1 MFSVKSTFFKVIKK
15 KEVLNFL
22 VIFLAGLTILGW
34 IFNDVSLTAFSF
46 KFKPISPIVA
56 ITFITLSILFFLRIN
71 FGKSQ
76 VIITGVKYL
85 ILIIALFYCTIFLG
99 YFVHFAIN
107 IENIFVKNLNRFGIP
122 LTGYMSP
129 IASMLFI
136 FTCISILSN
145 KQYKSSIIQYTGG
158 SLAIITWFIS
168 FVLLIGYLYNAPLL
182 YGSTII
188 PVALPA
194 AISFFIFSII
204 LLGEYKLKFWT
215 FNVIKENKITIQL
228 LKSLMPIILI
238 IVVLQGFLKIVWSP
252 RNINPALTEA
262 LIALILVGA
271 IIFIVSGISSNIG
284 TQILKA
290 EKELQESEYS
300 LKERNKELNGT
311 YSLGLLAEKFNDQE
325 DIFNEFVNIIVP
337 QSMQFPERVF
347 VSLEVEGK
355 IYCNIENFK
364 LLTNGKY
371 LSAPINIL
379 GKPSGE
385 LIVAYTEDLPF
396 IEYYEQKLIESY
408 AERISKITERIE
420 TTKIL
425 EVKENKLLQLNA
437 DKDRFISILGHDL
450 KNPFNNILGFSEILS
465 DEIDSLNKDEIKD
478 IAKNINKSAKITNEL
493 LEDILMWARMQQ
505 GNIVF
510 QPHELGLTDI
520 FGNVLEILKPGAYAK
535 GITILCT
542 NSDHSTVYADRDMLK
557 TILLNLVSNAI
568 KFTNTGG
575 LIDISAERK
584 DLGIIISVSDNGV
597 GIPPENQSK
606 LFNISEVLTTK
617 GTANETGTGLGLLL
631 CKEFVEK
638 HGGKIWVESEAGKG
652 SEFKF
657 TLPIPS

>member
-204 LLGEYKLKFWT
+204 LLREYKLKFWT

-311 YSLGLLAEKFNDQE
+311 YSLGLLAEKFKDQE

-450 KNPFNNILGFSEILS
+450 KNPFNNILGFSEIL
-465 DEIDSLNKDEIKD
+465 I
-478 IAKNINKSAKITNEL
+478 
-493 LEDILMWARMQQ
+493 R
-505 GNIVF
+505 
-510 QPHELGLTDI
+510 
-520 FGNVLEILKPGAYAK
+520 
-535 GITILCT
+535 
-542 NSDHSTVYADRDMLK
+542 RD
-557 TILLNLVSNAI
+557 
-568 KFTNTGG
+568 
-575 LIDISAERK
+575 
-584 DLGIIISVSDNGV
+584 
-597 GIPPENQSK
+597 
-606 LFNISEVLTTK
+606 
-617 GTANETGTGLGLLL
+617 
-631 CKEFVEK
+631 
-638 HGGKIWVESEAGKG
+638 
-652 SEFKF
+652 
-657 TLPIPS
+657 